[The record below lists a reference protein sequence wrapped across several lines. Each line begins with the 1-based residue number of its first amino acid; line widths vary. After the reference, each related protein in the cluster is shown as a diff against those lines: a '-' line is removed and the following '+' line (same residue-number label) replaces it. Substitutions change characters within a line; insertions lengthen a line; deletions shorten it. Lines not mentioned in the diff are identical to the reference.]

1 MQIFN
6 GIYVTLRNIWTLQ
19 YPYIC
24 IINDIIVSICIGG
37 DHWDGGPGVDGIHP
51 PGQGGEALQ

>member
-37 DHWDGGPGVDGIHP
+37 DHWDGGPGADGIHP
-51 PGQGGEALQ
+51 PGQGGV